1 MLNLVRSFCLSS
13 DNEFLKSRKTCC
25 ILCALQVIILLFT
38 GNTWW
43 SILPVAAN
51 IATTIG
57 GYTYNGLKFRIVG
70 MFVNSPLWLVYDIVM
85 GSWAGIMDEVVT
97 EVSVIISIVRY
108 GWKNLDSAE

>member
-1 MLNLVRSFCLSS
+1 M
-13 DNEFLKSRKTCC
+13 
-25 ILCALQVIILLFT
+25 LFT

-57 GYTYNGLKFRIVG
+57 GYTYNGLKLRIVG

-85 GSWAGIMDEVVT
+85 GSWAGIMDKVVT